1 MAITYKFE
9 VTKLSRDPSTDVV
22 KTLDWKYTATDDT
35 DGLSVSE
42 HGINMGFEP
51 LDTKDPKFIK
61 YSDLTEAK
69 IKEWWE
75 ATMNKNFHTIDELHT
90 GMGYRLANAREV
102 TEKTDLPW

>member
-35 DGLSVSE
+35 DGISVSE

-51 LDTKDPKFIK
+51 LDVNDSKFIK

-69 IKEWWE
+69 VKEWWE
-75 ATMNKNFHTIDELHT
+75 AEMNKNFHTIEELHQ
-90 GMGYRLANAREV
+90 GMGYRIANEREV